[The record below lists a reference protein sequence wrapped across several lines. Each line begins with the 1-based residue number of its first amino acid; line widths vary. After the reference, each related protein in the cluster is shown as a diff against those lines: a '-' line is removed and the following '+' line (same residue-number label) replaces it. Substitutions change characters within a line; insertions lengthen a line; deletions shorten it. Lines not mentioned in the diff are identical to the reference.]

1 MPDHDPHRWLESLDS
16 PDVARWVD
24 EQNARTQAQLDADPR
39 FVPLA
44 EDILATLRDTR
55 QIPFFAEHAGWL
67 YNFHQDETH
76 PRGIYR
82 RTTLDAYRAN
92 AQDWHTVLDLD
103 ALAAAEEVDWY
114 LDGVSHYT
122 LQPTRVLLSLT
133 PGGSDATVTRE
144 YDLEAQ
150 AFVAGG
156 FSFPYGKNHIAWR
169 DLDSVFVCPAW
180 EDEQLSRAG
189 YPREVWLLERGQA
202 WDAAVPLLKLPED
215 AMMAAAWR
223 FLDAG
228 TSCSRREPGEDK
240 ADGAQR
246 PRQYTEYGE
255 GASTAQRGH
264 RPAQQ
269 AEPTPFDIVEAS
281 DSFYSKTYYHLA
293 ADHTLTALPLPPK
306 SEIEAYSHG
315 DLIVK
320 LADDWNVQGHSYAA
334 GTLLAVACD
343 AASGQLGRIVALFE
357 PGERQSVEMVEAT
370 LNLLAVIVLDNVKS
384 RLVTLRRA
392 GGEWQEF
399 ANPLPQDGVIEFADQ
414 PWQSDLL
421 YYSYSDFLTPAGLY
435 RIDLARD
442 TEPEVLRQQPAA
454 FDASGY
460 VAEQWH
466 ANAPDG
472 TAIPYFVVRPR
483 ELPFDGSAPTLLYGY
498 GGFEVP
504 MMPYYMDNFGPQW
517 LAKGGVFAVA
527 NIRGG
532 GEFGPAWHQAA
543 QGVKRAVSFDDFVAV
558 AEDLIARGVTSP
570 RRLGIE
576 GGSNGGLLVGAAMT
590 RRPDL
595 FNAVV
600 CEVPL
605 LDMLR
610 YTELLAGASWIDEY
624 GDPEDPET
632 RVHLAAY
639 SPYHQISPEARY
651 PLALFT
657 TSAKDDRVHPAH
669 ARKMV
674 ARLAEHGHD
683 ALFIETDA
691 GGHSGNTGQQQTAAE
706 LARVLVYL
714 YRQLMD

>member
-16 PDVARWVD
+16 PDVTRWV
-24 EQNARTQAQLDADPR
+24 EAQNERTRAQLDADPR

-44 EDILATLRDTR
+44 ADILATLRDTR

-67 YNFHQDETH
+67 YNFHQDEAH
-76 PRGIYR
+76 PRGVYR
-82 RTTLDAYRAN
+82 RTTLAAYRAN

-156 FSFPYGKNHIAWR
+156 FAFPYGKNHIAWR

-189 YPREVWLLERGQA
+189 YPREVWLLERGQG

-223 FLDAG
+223 FLDA
-228 TSCSRREPGEDK
+228 D
-240 ADGAQR
+240 A
-246 PRQYTEYGE
+246 
-255 GASTAQRGH
+255 
-264 RPAQQ
+264 
-269 AEPTPFDIVEAS
+269 TPFDIVEAS
-281 DSFYSKTYYHLA
+281 DSFYSKTYYHVA
-293 ADHTLTALPLPPK
+293 ADRTLTALPLPPK

-320 LADDWNVQGHSYAA
+320 LADDWNVHGQQYAA
-334 GTLLAVACD
+334 GSLLAVACD
-343 AASGQLGRIVALFE
+343 AATGQVGRIAALFE

-392 GGEWQEF
+392 GGEWQQC

-414 PWQSDLL
+414 PWQSDVL

-435 RIDLARD
+435 RIDLGGD
-442 TEPEVLRQQPAA
+442 TAPEVLRQQPAA
-454 FDASGY
+454 FDASAF

-466 ANAPDG
+466 AAAPDG
-472 TAIPYFVVRPR
+472 TAIPYFVVRLR
-483 ELPFDGSAPTLLYGY
+483 NLPFDGQAPTLLYGY

-517 LAKGGVFAVA
+517 LEKGGVFAVA

-543 QGVKRAVSFDDFVAV
+543 QGVKRAVSFDDFAAV
-558 AEDLIARGVTSP
+558 AEDLIARGVTCP

-576 GGSNGGLLVGAAMT
+576 GGSNGGLLVGACMV
-590 RRPDL
+590 RRPEL
-595 FNAVV
+595 FHAVV

-632 RVHLAAY
+632 RAQLAAY
-639 SPYHQISPEARY
+639 SPYHQVSPEARY

>member
-24 EQNARTQAQLDADPR
+24 EQNARTRAQLDADPR

-92 AQDWHTVLDLD
+92 TQDWQTVLDLD
-103 ALAAAEEVDWY
+103 ALAAAEVVDWY

-122 LQPTRVLLSLT
+122 LQPSRVLLSLT

-156 FSFPYGKNHIAWR
+156 FAFPYGKNHIAWR

-189 YPREVWLLERGQA
+189 YPREVWLLERGQG
-202 WDAAVPLLKLPED
+202 WDAAVPLLKLPDE

-223 FLDAG
+223 FLDADA
-228 TSCSRREPGEDK
+228 TS
-240 ADGAQR
+240 
-246 PRQYTEYGE
+246 
-255 GASTAQRGH
+255 
-264 RPAQQ
+264 
-269 AEPTPFDIVEAS
+269 FDIVEAS

-293 ADHTLTALPLPPK
+293 ADCTLTALPLPPK

-320 LADDWNVQGHSYAA
+320 LADDWSVHGQHYAA

-343 AASGQLGRIVALFE
+343 AASGQLGRIAVLFE

-384 RLVTLRRA
+384 RLVTLRRV
-392 GGEWQEF
+392 GDEWQEF

-442 TEPEVLRQQPAA
+442 TAPEVLRQQPAA
-454 FDASGY
+454 FDASGF
-460 VAEQWH
+460 VAEQWY
-466 ANAPDG
+466 ATAPDG
-472 TAIPYFVVRPR
+472 TAIPYFIVRPR

-517 LAKGGVFAVA
+517 LEKGGVFAVA

-558 AEDLIARGVTSP
+558 AEDLIARGVTCP

-639 SPYHQISPEARY
+639 SPYHQVRPDARY